1 MWGSDHAACRCRVPL
16 AAPHSYGYDA
26 VNLIPALIW
35 VLAEFSP
42 FSTDAIVRRRA
53 WTIVALWYASMSAAF
68 VRPLL
73 PDVVLRAGNLAVWI
87 AIAQSCAGSRGAA
100 SRTHLTR
107 DLLIE
112 RPPIARTSAGRSWIS
127 GQDTTVVGRAPVT
140 YTNQV
145 STARA
150 EERETW
156 HHIGTHWG

>member
-1 MWGSDHAACRCRVPL
+1 L

-35 VLAEFSP
+35 VLAEFLP

-87 AIAQSCAGSRGAA
+87 AIALAVCLWRTVHAVPVGDAPTSRAQVRA
-100 SRTHLTR
+100 DREFAVRTPPWLGGHRSPTQTR
-107 DLLIE
+107 
-112 RPPIARTSAGRSWIS
+112 
-127 GQDTTVVGRAPVT
+127 
-140 YTNQV
+140 
-145 STARA
+145 
-150 EERETW
+150 
-156 HHIGTHWG
+156 

>member
-42 FSTDAIVRRRA
+42 FSAAAIVRRRA

-87 AIAQSCAGSRGAA
+87 TIALAVCLWRTVHAFPVGDAHTSVPA
-100 SRTHLTR
+100 SREWS
-107 DLLIE
+107 LLQSLYR
-112 RPPIARTSAGRSWIS
+112 RP
-127 GQDTTVVGRAPVT
+127 
-140 YTNQV
+140 V
-145 STARA
+145 SPRP
-150 EERETW
+150 R
-156 HHIGTHWG
+156 